1 MAPAYNPIV
10 RTFCRFRAVLVGT
23 LGIDRRLV
31 HPRTPLDVL
40 IPVARRAEALEL
52 LREVGLRAPVLER
65 RVQEYPLCPIVAVA
79 VLLVGVVALALQSW
93 LVFLLALPL
102 LFGLV
107 VLAFRVT
114 RTRVLPVPLGPRT
127 VGEMVIF
134 LTRFGEHPGYRF
146 SRNEIALKVRL
157 VVAGSVGVPVDRVRE
172 ETSFVSDLSAG

>member
-23 LGIDRRLV
+23 LGIDRHLV

-40 IPVARRAEALEL
+40 IPVARRREALERL
-52 LREVGLRAPVLER
+52 SEAGLRAPALER
-65 RVQEYPLCPIVAVA
+65 RVQEYPLCGVVALA
-79 VLLVGVVALALQSW
+79 VSLVGVVSLALQSW
-93 LVFLLALPL
+93 LVFLAALPL

-107 VLAFRVT
+107 VLAFRRT
-114 RTRVLPVPLGPRT
+114 RTRVIPVPLGPRT

-157 VVAGSVGVPVDRVRE
+157 VVAGWLGVRVDQVRE
-172 ETSFVSDLSAG
+172 ESSFVSDLSG

>member
-10 RTFCRFRAVLVGT
+10 RTFCRFRAVLVDT
-23 LGIDRRLV
+23 LGIDRRRV
-31 HPRTPLDVL
+31 HPRTPLDDL
-40 IPVARRAEALEL
+40 IPEERRAEALQR
-52 LREVGLRAPVLER
+52 LREAWLRAPALER
-65 RVQEYPLCPIVAVA
+65 RVRQYPLCWVVPVAFSV
-79 VLLVGVVALALQSW
+79 VVVVALALQSW
-93 LVFLLALPL
+93 LVFLASLPL

-114 RTRVLPVPLGPRT
+114 RTRVFSVPLGPRT

-157 VVAGSVGVPVDRVRE
+157 VIAGWLGVPVEQVRE
-172 ETSFVSDLSAG
+172 DTSFLSDLFD